1 MTYVPNAI
9 ATHTPPRP
17 TTSHIAAVVN
27 FLRPNRTNLREKGLV
42 RKKTAQDNPTNAHA
56 PA

>member
-27 FLRPNRTNLREKGLV
+27 FLRPNRTNLREKGLE